1 MDRRRHLGVSINI
14 CRLHS
19 LHCRTRQRSVDSTS
33 SERSMEAAKS
43 IEDKEE
49 EQPTA
54 AATTGDWHEVRLYI
68 SDDDENPPPVTP
80 AATSSSSHR
89 EQPPQK
95 ERRYVLRRVPRWV
108 REDNEH
114 AYAPKFICIG
124 PYHSG
129 GGAGNCLRRVELKRR
144 YANELLKDAG
154 ADDEARRYQLTGI
167 CQQKLREREG
177 DIREFYGEGTQG
189 LATDDLVEMML
200 LDGCF
205 IIKHLYNYALG
216 SEDKELYQS
225 TWAPAQLRND
235 LCLLEN
241 QVPFAVLV
249 ALFDHLAPRK
259 LRLGDADKTTKRR
272 RLVDM
277 ALWYMLKGW
286 MTLPAGK
293 PPTAELQM
301 AADSSMPVDHLLHL
315 LHEAHCAKHRVAQ
328 ERHEKDDDRRWQCLA
343 ACPFPLM
350 RVLRCLFLCH
360 WPERWP
366 DIAPDSRENVPSA
379 AELAEL
385 GIGIRMVEPELGGI
399 LDVRF
404 SKDRVTL
411 EIPSLYVEQTS
422 APLLQNLVAYEQQVG
437 AGGREYPHDYFTT
450 YAFLMYNLVS
460 TRQDITLLQG
470 RRILHNNFGSDA
482 KIIEYFKNLCMFN
495 RRRGS
500 TRLDDVLRDLRKCK
514 QQKVYRDWAELKN
527 YINSPVKV
535 LLLIISG
542 MVALSTVL
550 QALVAVR
557 PTHL

>member
-1 MDRRRHLGVSINI
+1 MHREIDL
-14 CRLHS
+14 
-19 LHCRTRQRSVDSTS
+19 
-33 SERSMEAAKS
+33 METNLE
-43 IEDKEE
+43 EDEE
-49 EQPTA
+49 EREQPPA
-54 AATTGDWHEVRLYI
+54 EVRLSI
-68 SDDDENPPPVTP
+68 ADVENTLAQAVTP
-80 AATSSSSHR
+80 AATPSHKQ
-89 EQPPQK
+89 EPPP
-95 ERRYVLRRVPRWV
+95 YVLRRVPQWV

-129 GGAGNCLRRVELKRR
+129 GGATGNGLRRVELKQR
-144 YANELLKDAG
+144 YANELLMDA
-154 ADDEARRYQLTGI
+154 AEPRDELTDI
-167 CQQKLREREG
+167 CKQKLTEME
-177 DIREFYGEGTQG
+177 DHIRKFYGEGTQG
-189 LATDDLVEMML
+189 MATDDLVEMMF

-205 IIKHLYNYALG
+205 IIKHLYNYA
-216 SEDKELYQS
+216 SVSDDEELHQS
-225 TWAPAQLRND
+225 TWAPAQIRND

-249 ALFDHLAPRK
+249 ALFQHLAPRM
-259 LRLGDADKTTKRR
+259 LRLGDADEAKKRR

-277 ALWYMLKGW
+277 ALWYMLNGW
-286 MTLPAGK
+286 WTLHAGT

-301 AADSSMPVDHLLHL
+301 AADDMPVDHLLHL

-328 ERHEKDDDRRWQCLA
+328 ERHEEEDDRRWRHLA
-343 ACPFPLM
+343 AAAGACPFPLM
-350 RVLRCLFLCH
+350 RVLRCLCLCN
-360 WPERWP
+360 WQRWP
-366 DIAPDSRENVPSA
+366 KTAPDSRENIPSA
-379 AELAEL
+379 AELAAL
-385 GIGIRMVEPELGGI
+385 GISIRMVEPEHGGL

-404 SKDRVTL
+404 RKDRVTL

-422 APLLQNLVAYEQQVG
+422 APLLQNLIAYEQQVG
-437 AGGREYPHDYFTT
+437 TDGSHYPDDYFTT

-460 TRQDITLLQG
+460 TREDITLLQEL
-470 RRILHNNFGSDA
+470 RILHNNFGSDV

-500 TRLDDVLRDLRKCK
+500 TPLDDVLRDLRKCK
-514 QQKVYRDWAELKN
+514 RQKVYRDWAEMKN

-535 LLLIISG
+535 LLLIISA